1 MSETRLAAGLWI
13 EAQLRQLDQNAV
25 PYYLIN
31 KGAYFSGTVLL
42 KINSIDNGC
51 KVLTQIRDE
60 NGRLEWMNALKE
72 EWGQEADADSYI
84 SRAVSRDPDLWAIE
98 IEDRHMKG
106 LKAFILT

>member
-1 MSETRLAAGLWI
+1 MSETRLPAGLWI
-13 EAQLRQLDQNAV
+13 EAQLRQLDQEAV

-60 NGRLEWMNALKE
+60 NGKLCWMNALKQ
-72 EWGQEADADSYI
+72 EWLPEQEADSYI
-84 SRAVSRDPDLWAIE
+84 TRAISRDPDLWAIE
-98 IEDRHMKG
+98 IEDRHMKV
-106 LKAFILT
+106 LTAFILT